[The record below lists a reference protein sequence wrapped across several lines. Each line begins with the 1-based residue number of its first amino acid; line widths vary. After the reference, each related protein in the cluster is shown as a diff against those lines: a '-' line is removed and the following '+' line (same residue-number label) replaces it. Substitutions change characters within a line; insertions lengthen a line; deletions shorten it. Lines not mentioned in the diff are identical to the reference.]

1 MWSRGVKKVGDE
13 IKDKTFNSQSTIED
27 VVYLIDLI
35 YICTDIMKLYSFDT
49 SPLLSLVSTIYDQ
62 YSHFILH
69 NAHSKFLQV
78 LPSPLPFYLSS
89 LLHSYSPLPLPSPF
103 LPLLSPLS
111 ILILPFLSFLPFLL
125 PLSMLFLSSFFPD
138 FLPSI
143 PPIIHF
149 STPYPSSFN
158 VFPSDPLQHKLPFL
172 LPFPFSSLLALLD
185 FRQ

>member
-35 YICTDIMKLYSFDT
+35 YICTDIMKLYSFNT

-89 LLHSYSPLPLPSPF
+89 LLHSYSPLPVPSTSPPLHSYSPLPLPSPF

-111 ILILPFLSFLPFLL
+111 ILILPFLSFLPFL
-125 PLSMLFLSSFFPD
+125 
-138 FLPSI
+138 
-143 PPIIHF
+143 
-149 STPYPSSFN
+149 
-158 VFPSDPLQHKLPFL
+158 
-172 LPFPFSSLLALLD
+172 
-185 FRQ
+185 

>member
-35 YICTDIMKLYSFDT
+35 YICTDIMKLYSFNT

-78 LPSPLPFYLSS
+78 LPSPFLPFYLSS
-89 LLHSYSPLPLPSPF
+89 AHSYSPLPPPSPF
-103 LPLLSPLS
+103 LPPLPPPLPFLFSPSSPLS
-111 ILILPFLSFLPFLL
+111 LSASPPFHSYSP
-125 PLSMLFLSSFFPD
+125 PL
-138 FLPSI
+138 LPSI
-143 PPIIHF
+143 PIPI
-149 STPYPSSFN
+149 
-158 VFPSDPLQHKLPFL
+158 LP
-172 LPFPFSSLLALLD
+172 PF
-185 FRQ
+185 